1 MLSSFCQRAEGFSTF
16 VTFSWWQRGCEFLWI
31 FCSCR
36 LKFLGEL
43 KTFEQ
48 VEQMTGVCFPIELG
62 IVGSRLSVQER
73 RILFKKFF
81 KFYQS

>member
-1 MLSSFCQRAEGFSTF
+1 MLPSFCHSSHLVGGGGAANI
-16 VTFSWWQRGCEFLWI
+16 LWI

-48 VEQMTGVCFPIELG
+48 VKQMTGVCFPLELG

-73 RILFKKFF
+73 KILFKKFF